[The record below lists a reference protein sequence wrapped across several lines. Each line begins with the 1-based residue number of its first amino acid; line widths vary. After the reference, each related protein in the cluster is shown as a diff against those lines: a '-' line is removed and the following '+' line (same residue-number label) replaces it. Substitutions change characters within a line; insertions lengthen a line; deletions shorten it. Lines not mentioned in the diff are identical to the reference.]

1 MRKQKDPLWRVTFY
15 LRGKRM
21 YSSNQSG
28 RDSAVAVCK
37 ALTQLESLYP
47 MAQYDRYEIAIVA

>member
-1 MRKQKDPLWRVTFY
+1 MRKQNVPVWCITFY

-28 RDSAVAVCK
+28 RDSPTAVCK
-37 ALTQLESLYP
+37 ALTQLEALYP
-47 MAQYDRYEIAIVA
+47 MAQYDRYEIALIA